1 MQEILKFSVMGDDDE
16 IHEVTVS
23 RDMSNSTNLTVL
35 CTCSDAQAAHFC
47 SHRFE
52 VFEGDHANILSD
64 RSDNME
70 TLNRWVHGSDIQ
82 AAMRELSK
90 AKSDLKLAWER
101 VALCRDV
108 LVRRMMD

>member
-1 MQEILKFSVMGDDDE
+1 MQEILKFSVVGDDNQ

-23 RDMSNSTNLTVL
+23 RDMTNSTNLTVL
-35 CTCSDAQAAHFC
+35 CTCSEAQAAHFC

-52 VFEGDHANILSD
+52 VFEGDHANILNDHSD
-64 RSDNME
+64 DIQ
-70 TLNRWVHGSDIQ
+70 TLNHWVNGSDIQ

-101 VALCRDV
+101 VAYCRDV